1 MLFRSRLMDEGA
13 SVLEREVLA
22 AWEDEKAPHATR
34 VRAARLAVE
43 VAGLTVVAAGTVQGA
58 AGLGAKG
65 LGWGFSWLT
74 KGLAMAL
81 FVGAAATVVTSVVSG
96 VTGVTGEGP
105 LAAASAPTVPPSP
118 PPARLVRSSGSVP
131 SAKLDPA
138 SARPP
143 TNPMTPAP
151 PPKAVPVN
159 ETVRSAPPR
168 EQRHDVPRGERASKP
183 AWSVAPAS
191 SASPASPTPGV
202 AAVPRFTDEVRM
214 LGDVRAALTAHDP
227 ARGLLV
233 LDTFATVYPTSVLT
247 AEAEVLRID
256 AVLARGDRT
265 LARKL
270 ATAFLAVRPKSP
282 YRQHVEGV
290 LEKSAAGAMR

>member
-1 MLFRSRLMDEGA
+1 MHERRLMDEGA

-22 AWEDEKAPHATR
+22 AWEDEKAPRATR

-65 LGWGFSWLT
+65 LGWGFSWLA

-81 FVGAAATVVTSVVSG
+81 FVGASATVVTSVVSA
-96 VTGVTGEGP
+96 VTGDGP
-105 LAAASAPTVPPSP
+105 LAAAFAPTFPPP
-118 PPARLVRSSGSVP
+118 PPARLVRRSASIP
-131 SAKLDPA
+131 SAKLGPTSAQPA
-138 SARPP
+138 P
-143 TNPMTPAP
+143 TPMTPFA
-151 PPKAVPVN
+151 PPKAGIPVN
-159 ETVRSAPPR
+159 EAIRSAPPPR
-168 EQRHDVPRGERASKP
+168 EQRHDLPRGERASKP
-183 AWSVAPAS
+183 ASSAPPS

-202 AAVPRFTDEVRM
+202 AAAPRFTDEVRM

-256 AVLARGDRT
+256 ALLARGDHA

-270 ATAFLAVRPKSP
+270 ATAFLGARPKSP

>member
-1 MLFRSRLMDEGA
+1 MHERRLMDEGA

-22 AWEDEKAPHATR
+22 AWEDEKAPRATR

-65 LGWGFSWLT
+65 LGWGFSWLA

-81 FVGAAATVVTSVVSG
+81 FVGASATVVTAVVSG
-96 VTGVTGEGP
+96 VAGEGP
-105 LAAASAPTVPPSP
+105 LVAAFAPTFPAP
-118 PPARLVRSSGSVP
+118 PPTRLVRSSGSIP

-138 SARPP
+138 SAPPAPTPMTQVAPP
-143 TNPMTPAP
+143 TAGI
-151 PPKAVPVN
+151 PVN
-159 ETVRSAPPR
+159 EPVRSAQPLR

-183 AWSVAPAS
+183 ASSAAPAS
-191 SASPASPTPGV
+191 SASPASPASPSPGV
-202 AAVPRFTDEVRM
+202 AAPRFTDEVRM

-227 ARGLLV
+227 ARGLVV
-233 LDTFATVYPTSVLT
+233 LDTFATVYPASVLT

-256 AVLARGDRT
+256 AVLSRGDRA

-270 ATAFLAVRPKSP
+270 ATAFLAARPKSP

-290 LEKSAAGAMR
+290 LEKSATGAMR